1 MDQPVAF
8 NVASAGRP
16 RRIAVVGS
24 GIAGLSAAWLLS
36 RGHDVTVFE
45 ADDRIGGHSH
55 TQVVSGPDASKIAVD
70 TGFIVFNPQT
80 YPNLCALFEN
90 LGVATLDTEMTFA
103 VSVDQGRN
111 TGRRLEYS
119 GTDLG
124 GIFAQKRNLVSR
136 RYWSMLRDLV
146 RFYRRAPKD
155 LPTLGD
161 ETLGAYLDR
170 LKCGTPFRED
180 HLYPMAAAI
189 WSSDV
194 GDIPNFPAASFVRF
208 CENHGLLKFSDR
220 PTWRTVMG
228 GSREY
233 VARIT
238 APFADAI
245 RRNCPV
251 RELRRDERGVT
262 LVSAAGEE
270 RFDDVVIATH
280 ADQALALLADAD
292 DDERRLLG
300 AIHYRR
306 NHAVLHSDPA
316 LMPRRR
322 RVWSSWNYASER
334 GAAVRDGATRD
345 RTGGPA
351 LSVTYWMNR
360 LQHIPDSTPLFVTL
374 NPVIEPDPA
383 LVHARTNYEHPLL
396 DASAIAAQRQLWSL
410 QGRRRAWFCGA
421 HFGAGFHE
429 DGLQSGLAVAE
440 QLGGIARPWSVAAP
454 SGRIVA
460 TPLATPQPLF
470 DSEPVP
476 A

>member
-1 MDQPVAF
+1 MGEAANLNSPAIGF
-8 NVASAGRP
+8 AHGRP

-24 GIAGLSAAWLLS
+24 GIACMSCAWLLS
-36 RGHDVTVFE
+36 QGHDVTLFE

-55 TQVVSGPDASKIAVD
+55 TQIAPTNDGGVAVD
-70 TGFIVFNPQT
+70 TGFIVFNPRT

-103 VSVDQGRN
+103 VSLDG
-111 TGRRLEYS
+111 GRLEYS

-124 GIFAQKRNLVSR
+124 GIFAQKRNLVSP
-136 RYWSMLRDLV
+136 RYWSMLKDLSK
-146 RFYRRAPKD
+146 FYRRAPKD
-155 LPTLGD
+155 LSTLGD

-170 LKCGTPFRED
+170 LGCGTPFRED

-194 GDIPNFPAASFVRF
+194 GDIPNFPAASFIRF

-220 PTWRTVMG
+220 PTWRTVKG

-233 VARIT
+233 VAKIT
-238 APFADAI
+238 APYADAI

-251 RELRRDERGVT
+251 RSIRRDERGVT
-262 LVSAAGEE
+262 LTSDRGEE

-292 DDERRLLG
+292 ADERRLLG

-316 LMPRRR
+316 LMPLRK
-322 RVWSSWNYASER
+322 RVWSSWNYASAR
-334 GAAVRDGATRD
+334 GGAARKGGAKD
-345 RTGGPA
+345 QAGGPA

-360 LQHIPDSTPLFVTL
+360 LQHISDETPLFVTL
-374 NPVIEPDPA
+374 NPVVEPDPA
-383 LVHARTNYEHPLL
+383 LVHARMDYEHPLL
-396 DASAIAAQRQLWSL
+396 DTTAVDAQRQLWSL

-440 QLGGIARPWSVAAP
+440 QLGGIARPWRVAEP

-460 TPLATPQPLF
+460 TPQATPQPLF

>member
-1 MDQPVAF
+1 MGEAANLNSPAIGF
-8 NVASAGRP
+8 AHGRP

-24 GIAGLSAAWLLS
+24 GIAGMSCAWLLS
-36 RGHDVTVFE
+36 QGHDVTLFE
-45 ADDRIGGHSH
+45 TDDRIGGHSH
-55 TQVVSGPDASKIAVD
+55 TQIAPTNDGGVAVD

-90 LGVATLDTEMTFA
+90 LGVVTLDTEMTFA
-103 VSVDQGRN
+103 VSLDG
-111 TGRRLEYS
+111 GRLEYS

-124 GIFAQKRNLVSR
+124 GIFAQKRNLVSP
-136 RYWSMLRDLV
+136 RYWSMLKDLSK
-146 RFYRRAPKD
+146 FYRRAPKD
-155 LPTLGD
+155 LSTLGD

-170 LKCGTPFRED
+170 LGCGTPFRED

-194 GDIPNFPAASFVRF
+194 GDIPNFPAASFIRF

-220 PTWRTVMG
+220 PTWRTVKG

-233 VARIT
+233 VAKIT
-238 APFADAI
+238 APYADAI

-251 RELRRDERGVT
+251 RSIRRDERGVT
-262 LVSAAGEE
+262 LTLDRGEE

-292 DDERRLLG
+292 ADERRLLG

-316 LMPRRR
+316 LMPLRK
-322 RVWSSWNYASER
+322 RVWSSWNYASAR
-334 GAAVRDGATRD
+334 GGAARKGTAKD
-345 RTGGPA
+345 REGGPA

-360 LQHIPDSTPLFVTL
+360 LQHISDETPLFVTL
-374 NPVIEPDPA
+374 NPVVEPNLA
-383 LVHARTNYEHPLL
+383 LVHARMDYEHPLL
-396 DASAIAAQRQLWSL
+396 DTTAVDAQRQLWSL

-440 QLGGIARPWSVAAP
+440 QLGGIARPWRVAEP

>member
-1 MDQPVAF
+1 MGEAANLNSPAIGF
-8 NVASAGRP
+8 AHGRP

-24 GIAGLSAAWLLS
+24 GIAGMSCAWLLS
-36 RGHDVTVFE
+36 QGHDVTLFE

-55 TQVVSGPDASKIAVD
+55 TQIAPTNDGGVAVD

-103 VSVDQGRN
+103 VSLDG
-111 TGRRLEYS
+111 GRLEYS

-124 GIFAQKRNLVSR
+124 GIFAQKRNLVSP
-136 RYWSMLRDLV
+136 RYWSMLKDLSK
-146 RFYRRAPKD
+146 FYRRAPKD
-155 LPTLGD
+155 LSTLGD

-170 LKCGTPFRED
+170 LGCGTPFRED

-194 GDIPNFPAASFVRF
+194 GDIPNFPAASFIRF

-220 PTWRTVMG
+220 PTWRTVKG

-233 VARIT
+233 VAKIT
-238 APFADAI
+238 APYADAI

-251 RELRRDERGVT
+251 RSIHRDERGVT
-262 LVSAAGEE
+262 LTLDRGEE

-292 DDERRLLG
+292 ADERRLLG

-316 LMPRRR
+316 LMPLRK
-322 RVWSSWNYASER
+322 RVWSSWNYASAR
-334 GAAVRDGATRD
+334 GGAARKGGAKD
-345 RTGGPA
+345 RAGGPA

-360 LQHIPDSTPLFVTL
+360 LQHISDKTPLFVTL
-374 NPVIEPDPA
+374 NPVVEPNPA
-383 LVHARTNYEHPLL
+383 LVHARMDYEHPLL
-396 DASAIAAQRQLWSL
+396 DTTAVDAQRQLWSL

-440 QLGGIARPWSVAAP
+440 QLGGIARPWRVAEP

>member
-1 MDQPVAF
+1 MGEAANLNSPAIGF
-8 NVASAGRP
+8 AHGRP

-24 GIAGLSAAWLLS
+24 GIAGMSCAWLLS
-36 RGHDVTVFE
+36 QGHDVTLFE

-55 TQVVSGPDASKIAVD
+55 TQIAPTNDGGVAVD
-70 TGFIVFNPQT
+70 TGFIVFNPRT

-103 VSVDQGRN
+103 VSLDSG
-111 TGRRLEYS
+111 RLEYS

-124 GIFAQKRNLVSR
+124 GIFAQKRNLVSP
-136 RYWSMLRDLV
+136 RYWSMLKDLSK
-146 RFYRRAPKD
+146 FYRRAPKD
-155 LPTLGD
+155 LSTLGD

-170 LKCGTPFRED
+170 LGCGTPFRED

-194 GDIPNFPAASFVRF
+194 GDIPNFPAASFIRF

-220 PTWRTVMG
+220 PTWRTVKG

-233 VARIT
+233 VAKIT
-238 APFADAI
+238 APYADAI

-251 RELRRDERGVT
+251 RSIRRDERGVT
-262 LVSAAGEE
+262 LTSDRGEE

-292 DDERRLLG
+292 ADERRLLG

-316 LMPRRR
+316 LMPLRK
-322 RVWSSWNYASER
+322 RVWSSWNYASAR
-334 GAAVRDGATRD
+334 GGAARKGCAKD
-345 RTGGPA
+345 RAGGPA

-360 LQHIPDSTPLFVTL
+360 LQHISDETPLFVTL
-374 NPVIEPDPA
+374 NPVVEPDPA
-383 LVHARTNYEHPLL
+383 LVHARMDYEHPLL
-396 DASAIAAQRQLWSL
+396 DITAVDAQRQLWSL

-440 QLGGIARPWSVAAP
+440 QLGGIARPWRVAEP

-460 TPLATPQPLF
+460 TPQATPQPLF